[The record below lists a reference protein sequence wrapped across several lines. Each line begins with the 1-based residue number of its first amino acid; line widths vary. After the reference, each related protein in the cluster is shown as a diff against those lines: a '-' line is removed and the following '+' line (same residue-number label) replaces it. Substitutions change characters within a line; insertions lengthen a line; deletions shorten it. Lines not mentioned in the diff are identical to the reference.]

1 MRVGEKILAV
11 VLCATALCSCG
22 GSGAQH
28 FTARPGE
35 HLRVTRKPTSNGTLS
50 DLASQVTM
58 DTLLGHKGAK
68 LLKAEPFK
76 ACPGEAGEQ
85 TFRLPAS
92 GGPALLHIGFTQW
105 NGKTTIVSYQRPA
118 GGSDDPQ
125 ALEAMR
131 RELCSN
137 PL

>member
-11 VLCATALCSCG
+11 VLCASALYSCG
-22 GSGAQH
+22 GSGARN

-35 HLRVTRKPTSNGTLS
+35 QFTVTRKPTSNGSLS

-58 DTLLGHKGAK
+58 NTLLGHKGAK

-92 GGPALLHIGFTQW
+92 SGPALLHVGFTQW

-118 GGSDDPQ
+118 SGTDDPQ
-125 ALEAMR
+125 AIEAMR

>member
-11 VLCATALCSCG
+11 LLCATALCSCS
-22 GSGAQH
+22 GSGAQQ

-35 HLRVTRKPTSNGTLS
+35 HYSLTRKATSNGSLS

-68 LLKAEPFK
+68 LLEAQPFK

-85 TFRLPAS
+85 TFRLPAAS
-92 GGPALLHIGFTQW
+92 GAAVLHVGFAQW

-118 GGSDDPQ
+118 GAADDPR
-125 ALEAMR
+125 AMEAMR
-131 RELCSN
+131 HELCSN